1 MATGSIEREERQ
13 VRHARL
19 ELSPQNHERL
29 RAAAD
34 RCHRSIASFIRL
46 AVLDRIAAD
55 ESRAAEGIA
64 GSHEPL
70 VHAGSQR
77 PGPK

>member
-1 MATGSIEREERQ
+1 MASGAIERGEK
-13 VRHARL
+13 VVCYSRL
-19 ELSPQNHERL
+19 ELPPHHHERL
-29 RAAAD
+29 RAAAARED
-34 RCHRSIASFIRL
+34 RSAVSYIRR